1 MQSDCVQR
9 VIDVF
14 IRSQK
19 LSPGQVTIDSEFA
32 ALEIDS
38 MDAVV
43 ILFELEKEFDITI
56 PDEQMHSVRTVRQ
69 AAEAVQ
75 HRGFLTCRG
84 WQSPAPV

>member
-43 ILFELEKEFDITI
+43 ILFELEKEFQSLLNPKPSSI
-56 PDEQMHSVRTVRQ
+56 
-69 AAEAVQ
+69 AA
-75 HRGFLTCRG
+75 
-84 WQSPAPV
+84 S

>member
-14 IRSQK
+14 IRSKK

-69 AAEAVQ
+69 AVEAVQ
-75 HRGFLTCRG
+75 SLLNPKP
-84 WQSPAPV
+84 SSIAVS